1 MAHRNIS
8 DLIAEGEHQTLEF
21 KTGVPSELRKH
32 LAGMANAEGGTIVLG
47 VRNGG
52 EVVGLEL
59 TDKVWRKILD
69 EAKACEPTVHVQI
82 GQREEVVTIT
92 VSESEDKLVAVKQG
106 VYLRDGPTTRKMTAR
121 EIKKF
126 MADYMPS
133 SFDSQL
139 AYNCSYPD
147 DLDWEKYYEWQ
158 QKTGLRH
165 AKDPHD
171 VLLELEA
178 AAETSEGIVL
188 TNAAVL
194 MFAAAPERFIP
205 HSYITCALF
214 NGDDGSRVLDRKDIY
229 GNLLKQIDEAVL
241 YLEKNMRVAYI
252 REGTPSREEIHEYSP
267 ASAREAIVNA
277 VMHRDWSMTGANV
290 FVKMFADRLEIQS
303 PGSLPEGITV
313 DTLGSRSRRRNP
325 VLADI
330 MFRAGVGEKMGTGV
344 SYMRRESILNGNP
357 EPEFLDSDF
366 FSVIF
371 RPHPYTTR

>member
-8 DLIAEGEHQTLEF
+8 DLIAEGEHQ
-21 KTGVPSELRKH
+21 
-32 LAGMANAEGGTIVLG
+32 
-47 VRNGG
+47 
-52 EVVGLEL
+52 
-59 TDKVWRKILD
+59 
-69 EAKACEPTVHVQI
+69 
-82 GQREEVVTIT
+82 
-92 VSESEDKLVAVKQG
+92 
-106 VYLRDGPTTRKMTAR
+106 GPTTHKMTAR
-121 EIKKF
+121 EIRKSMKNC
-126 MADYMPS
+126 MSS
-133 SFDSQL
+133 SFDSKL
-139 AYNCSYPD
+139 AYNFSYPD

-165 AKDPHD
+165 AKDPD
-171 VLLELEA
+171 EVLLELEA
-178 AAETSEGIVL
+178 AAETSEGLVL
-188 TNAAVL
+188 TNAAIL
-194 MFAAAPERFIP
+194 MFAAAPERFVP

-229 GNLLKQIDEAVL
+229 GNLLKQIDEAVF
-241 YLEKNMRVAYI
+241 YLEKNMRVAYK
-252 REGTPSREEIHEYSP
+252 REGTPSREEIREYP
-267 ASAREAIVNA
+267 PTAAREAIVNA

-290 FVKMFADRLEIQS
+290 FVKMFADHLEIQS
-303 PGSLPEGITV
+303 PGSLPEGIAV